1 MGVKMASRR
10 SAKLPPKSDTE
21 STGSEIGKV
30 RIIGGSLRGRTLE
43 FPTAPQM
50 RPMKDRVREA
60 LFNLLGPSIRNT
72 RVIDLFAGTG
82 ALGFEAISRGAVH
95 ATFIE
100 RHVPTARLLRDNA
113 RRLQLETST
122 EVINSDTF
130 VWWKRHPVLAN
141 EPTIVFC
148 SPPYELYQSR
158 TADLMQLLAGLMHQ
172 LVPGSRLAVEFDER
186 FSAPQLPNSDDWDVR
201 AYAGIFLAIY
211 VCSADGDA
219 RDAGEDVRDAGGT

>member
-1 MGVKMASRR
+1 
-10 SAKLPPKSDTE
+10 
-21 STGSEIGKV
+21 
-30 RIIGGSLRGRTLE
+30 
-43 FPTAPQM
+43 
-50 RPMKDRVREA
+50 MKDRVREA